1 MKAKELKELREKS
14 AADLKALILDKRR
27 EQFNARMQR
36 GSGQNPRADMLRETR
51 RDIARLKTIL
61 TEKKN
66 RSA

>member
-1 MKAKELKELREKS
+1 MKAKDILELRGKTDAE
-14 AADLKALILDKRR
+14 LKALVLEKRR

-36 GSGQNPRADMLRETR
+36 GSGQGPKPSAIRETR

-61 TEKKN
+61 TEKN

>member
-1 MKAKELKELREKS
+1 MKAKEVQELRGKT
-14 AADLKALILDKRR
+14 AAELEAMVLEKRR

-36 GSGQNPRADMLRETR
+36 GSGQGPQPHAVRETR

-61 TEKKN
+61 SEKK